1 MWPALDGAS
10 AFAASSPASWLS
22 LVAFTVVV
30 LVFLVVYARGWNQ
43 LRQDD
48 PAGAGPYR
56 SEGCRR
62 LQRLAGGLAWGLVVA
77 HLALQWFMTVVA
89 GPVALSHYELL
100 RGFLSHPLVLVFYVV
115 GLASLGLFLSQGIAA
130 SVRAW
135 GLARRPGTSKWL
147 EVGATLASAMVLL
160 LAINVLSHFVTGRAY
175 WVGTADRP
183 GDEQADVGGSP

>member
-1 MWPALDGAS
+1 MWPALGGAS
-10 AFAASSPASWLS
+10 AFAASSPVSWLS
-22 LVAFTVVV
+22 LVAFTVVG

-77 HLALQWFMTVVA
+77 HLALQWFMTVAA
-89 GPVALSHYELL
+89 GPVALSQYELL
-100 RGFLSHPLVLVFYVV
+100 RRFLSHPLVLVFYVV
-115 GLASLGLFLSQGIAA
+115 GLASFGLFLSQGIAA

-135 GLARRPGTSKWL
+135 GMARGPKTSQLL

-175 WVGTADRP
+175 WEGTADRP
-183 GDEQADVGGSP
+183 GGEQADVGGGP